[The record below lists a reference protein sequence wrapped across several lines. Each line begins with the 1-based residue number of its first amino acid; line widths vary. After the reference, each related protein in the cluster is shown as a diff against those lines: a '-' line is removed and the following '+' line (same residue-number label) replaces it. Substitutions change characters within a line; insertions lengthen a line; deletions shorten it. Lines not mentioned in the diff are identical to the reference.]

1 MKCISV
7 DDEINLKNTIVTI
20 GKFDGIHKGH
30 EKLFGEITRNAN
42 GRQKV
47 VLTFET
53 SPKNFLENNANKT
66 IVTEVE
72 KQMLCDSQGIDV
84 YMKMPMKKEFLA
96 LLPEAFVK
104 EILKKKVNNR

>member
-1 MKCISV
+1 MQRISL
-7 DDEINLKNTIVTI
+7 DDNIKLKNTIVTI

-30 EKLFGEITRNAN
+30 EKLLEVIVNNAN

-53 SPKNFLENNANKT
+53 TPSAFLNNNANKT
-66 IVTEVE
+66 IVTEEE
-72 KQMLCDSQGIDV
+72 KQILCEQQGVDV

-96 LLPEAFVK
+96 LSPDEFVSK
-104 EILKKKVNNR
+104 ILNR